1 MQMARRTLPY
11 SHSTILGLLTVI
23 GDKKE
28 SYSPFLEASFSTIMT
43 YLEKEKS
50 LLVEYNRHV
59 LWSQISVFIF
69 WFHDPLDV

>member
-1 MQMARRTLPY
+1 MPY

-28 SYSPFLEASFSTIMT
+28 SYSPFLEAGFSTIMT
-43 YLEKEKS
+43 HVEREKS
-50 LLVEYNRHV
+50 LLVEYRQV
-59 LWSQISVFIF
+59 LWSQISVFTF